1 MKKAIYMIT
10 TLFYPSIGGVEN
22 HVYNLSKEFV
32 KKGYEVK
39 VINPVINYTKNEVYD
54 LDGIE
59 IHKISVGDK
68 KDEDKY
74 LKYKRNSNG
83 NIFGFFNGYK
93 RKYYYNKFRHLIYN
107 YITNDIESSNYGEII
122 IHQHDFISSIRLSK
136 MLSKKYNIIFTNHT
150 GEFLFLKKLPFS
162 NILINYLTNHFSYI
176 IAPSDELADFDGIR
190 NKDTFKFL
198 SNGVDVDRFSTITES
213 SKNQIREKYNI
224 PKDKVVIFSPR
235 RWAPTKGIIYLVKS
249 IKHINSDNALFI
261 FGGNDYSDYP
271 EYRNEILNY
280 IKEND
285 LNSKIM
291 LLGNIDYQVMD
302 EYIKLSD
309 IITIPSLME
318 AISLSALEGMACG
331 KPIISTNVGGM
342 PQIIKPLET
351 GLLVEP
357 KDEKQLAKAIEKLV
371 SDNELRE
378 RIGQN
383 CRNFVEGKYSWKS
396 ISDETEAIYNI
407 CINKNKL

>member
-32 KKGYEVK
+32 NKGYKVK
-39 VINPVINYTKNEVYD
+39 IINPVINYNKSEVYD

-59 IHKISVGDK
+59 IHKISVGNK

-74 LKYKRNSNG
+74 LKYKKNSGG

-93 RKYYYNKFRHLIYN
+93 RKYYYNKFRKLIYD
-107 YITNDIESSNYGEII
+107 YINIDIESGNCDEII

-136 MLSKKYNIIFTNHT
+136 MLSKKYNVIFTNHT
-150 GEFLFLKKLPFS
+150 GEFLFLKKLPLS
-162 NILINYLTNHFSYI
+162 SIPINYLTNHFKYI
-176 IAPSDELADFDGIR
+176 IAPSDELANFSVIR
-190 NKDTFKFL
+190 PQDTFKFL
-198 SNGVDVDRFSTITES
+198 SNGVDVDRFSIISES

-224 PKDKVVIFSPR
+224 PKYKVVIFSPR
-235 RWAPTKGIIYLVKS
+235 RWAPTKGIIYLVKA
-249 IKHINSDNALFI
+249 IKHIKSDNVVFI

-271 EYRNEILNY
+271 EYREEILNY
-280 IKEND
+280 IKENN
-285 LNSKIM
+285 LQSKIM
-291 LLGNIDYQVMD
+291 LLGNIDYQLMD
-302 EYIKLSD
+302 EYVKLSD
-309 IITIPSLME
+309 IIAIPSLME

-342 PQIIKPLET
+342 PQIIKQLET

-357 KDEKQLAKAIEKLV
+357 KDEKQLAQAIEKLV
-371 SDNELRE
+371 NDNELRE
-378 RIGQN
+378 VIGNN
-383 CRNFVEGKYSWKS
+383 CRRFVEEKYSWKS
-396 ISDETEAIYNI
+396 ISDETELIYNI
-407 CINKNKL
+407 YSNKK